1 MHAFLVGYRE
11 RMRFTEGTRAVERVL
26 ERSYMDSTT
35 GIFFWGFMIVYG
47 VVMFLLSPKTVTTG
61 GFFNGE
67 DKKGHDANPWMI
79 TASIFIAWIFAKS
92 VTNAANMGQNFGI
105 VGGIGYAVYWL
116 CIPLTGYALYRLRRR
131 FGATSMVGFLTE
143 HYGVA
148 AAFCFSAAILVR
160 LFNEVWSNT
169 SVVGAYYG
177 ASGSTPFIVAAL
189 LFTAITVA
197 YCCWGGMR
205 GSLITDIAQAAMFA
219 VLLIAVL
226 VMIVPQDGLG
236 TMFATGTWTLEG
248 GVDFIIGA
256 GLQCLSYGFH
266 DAVLTDRG
274 FICEEKKMLK
284 AFTIAGLLGFVAIVL
299 FSLIG
304 VHSMLNGLVTTGVDA
319 PVVVA
324 QSLGILAFF
333 VMAVIMI
340 STAGSTLDST
350 FSSLAKL
357 TARDLPGIL
366 GKTPKT
372 SPRVFG
378 IIFMIIFGIVGNLP
392 MIMGAS
398 IITATTIS
406 GTMIMGLGPIFLLHG
421 RKGIK
426 PTVLGFMLAFW
437 IGMVLGIWDTVNAS
451 SLAFMNIG
459 AGKYANF
466 LGVNFWGAVLCWL
479 GYIVPGVIAAA
490 QEKAKGIE
498 PTWTGLTDEELAER
512 DRKRLEAD
520 PTLESVVATIEANRS
535 DKRELV

>member
-1 MHAFLVGYRE
+1 
-11 RMRFTEGTRAVERVL
+11 
-26 ERSYMDSTT
+26 MDSTT

-47 VVMFLLSPKTVTTG
+47 IIMFILAPKTVSIG

-67 DKKGHDANPWMI
+67 DKKGRDANPWMI

-116 CIPLTGYALYRLRRR
+116 CIPITGYALYRLRRR
-131 FGATSMVGFLTE
+131 FMAKSMVSFLTE
-143 HYGVA
+143 NYGVA
-148 AAFCFSAAILVR
+148 AAFCFSAAILIR

-169 SVVGAYYG
+169 SVIGAYYG
-177 ASGSTPFIVAAL
+177 ESGSMPFILAAL
-189 LFTAITVA
+189 LFTAITVG
-197 YCCWGGMR
+197 YCCWGGLR
-205 GSLITDIAQAAMFA
+205 GSLITDIAQAILFA
-219 VLLIAVL
+219 ALLIIVL
-226 VMIVPQDGLG
+226 VWIVPQDGLG
-236 TMFATGTWTLEG
+236 TMFATGSWTLEG

-256 GLQCLSYGFH
+256 GLQCFSYGFH

-304 VHSMLNGLVTTGVDA
+304 VHSMLNDLVTKGVDA

-324 QSLGILAFF
+324 QSLGIVAFF
-333 VMAVIMI
+333 AMAVIMI

-357 TARDLPGIL
+357 TARELPGIL
-366 GKTPKT
+366 GKTPKMN
-372 SPRVFG
+372 PRIIG

-426 PTVLGFMLAFW
+426 PTVLGFMLSFW
-437 IGMVLGIWDTVNAS
+437 IGMVLGIWDVIDAS
-451 SLAFMNIG
+451 SLGFMNIG

-466 LGVNFWGAVLCWL
+466 LGVNFWGAIICWVA
-479 GYIVPGVIAAA
+479 YIIPGVIAAA
-490 QEKAKGIE
+490 REKAQGIT
-498 PTWTGLTDEELAER
+498 PTWTGLTNEQLAEL
-512 DRKRLEAD
+512 DRKRLEID
-520 PTLESVVATIEANRS
+520 PNLECVVAADEEAGLLLGAN
-535 DKRELV
+535 K

>member
-1 MHAFLVGYRE
+1 
-11 RMRFTEGTRAVERVL
+11 
-26 ERSYMDSTT
+26 MDGMT
-35 GIFFWGFMIVYG
+35 GILFWGFLIVYG
-47 VVMFLLSPKTVTTG
+47 VVMFILSPKTVTVG

-67 DKKGHDANPWMI
+67 DRKGRDANPWMI

-105 VGGIGYAVYWL
+105 VGGVGYAVYWL
-116 CIPLTGYALYRLRRR
+116 CIPLTGYALYRLRRK
-131 FGATSMVGFLTE
+131 FGATGMVSFLTE

-177 ASGSTPFIVAAL
+177 ESGSAPFIIAAL
-189 LFTAITVA
+189 LFTAITAA

-205 GSLITDIAQAAMFA
+205 GSLITDIAQAILFA
-219 VLLIAVL
+219 ILLIVVL
-226 VMIVPQDGLG
+226 IFVVPQDGLG
-236 TMFATGTWTLEG
+236 AMFVTGSWTLEG

-274 FICEEKKMLK
+274 FLCEEKKMLK
-284 AFTIAGLLGFVAIVL
+284 AFTVAGILGFIAILL

-304 VHSMLNGLVTTGVDA
+304 VHSMLNGLAESGVDA

-324 QSLGILAFF
+324 QSLGIAAFF
-333 VMAVIMI
+333 FMAVIMI

-350 FSSLAKL
+350 FTALSKL

-366 GKTPKT
+366 GKTPKA
-372 SPRVFG
+372 SPRIIG
-378 IIFMIIFGIVGNLP
+378 IIFIVIFGIVGNLP

-406 GTMIMGLGPIFLLHG
+406 GTMIMGLGPIFLMHG
-421 RKGIK
+421 RRGIK
-426 PTVLGFMLAFW
+426 PTKVGFQLAFW
-437 IGMVLGIWDTVNAS
+437 IGMILGIWDVVSAS

-466 LGVNFWGAVLCWL
+466 LGVNFWGAIACWL
-479 GYIVPGVIAAA
+479 AYIIPGVIAAA
-490 QEKAKGIE
+490 RERSAGIE
-498 PTWTGLTDEELAER
+498 PTWTGFTDEEIAARE
-512 DRKRLEAD
+512 KARLEAD
-520 PTLESVVATIEANRS
+520 PNLESVVAVIARQQAVERGIEVESHPGVDGPTGA
-535 DKRELV
+535 